1 MTLMSAN
8 STHPR
13 RLTAVSSLVT
23 HDWPTRPPGVSQ
35 RPPRRIPAAG
45 ESPASDAGSAPAW
58 TGPARARLPSTS
70 SGMRPRQGEPA
81 GGTVAVTGG
90 TGGEGASGVP
100 AGPEHQPGTLAP
112 PGPEP
117 MTAAGP
123 EPAPITPAAARP
135 GAAGPSTPGPRA
147 RAAATGLRLPWALAV
162 ALAGGLALTAAFPP
176 IGIWPLAPA
185 GPALLAVALWRR
197 GLRASLLA
205 GLVFGLAFFVPLLSW
220 LLNVAWYAWLALAV
234 AEAVIFA
241 VLAVG
246 QRLLLD
252 LRAWPLAVAG
262 WWVCAEA
269 LRSRWPYAF
278 PWGRLAMS
286 QAGTPAAPW
295 AAVGGAPLLSFL
307 VALAGTTLA
316 WALLVP
322 GWRAGLRRRALPLLA
337 FAVAAG
343 LALAGVLLP
352 VDRQPPGT
360 PTAVVAAVQG
370 NVPHARSLPDLL
382 RASTVTLN
390 HATATERL
398 AAQVRAGG
406 RPAPDLVI
414 WPENSTDIDPRTYSP
429 VYATIASAVNA
440 IHRPVL
446 VGTVLRDPLR
456 NAGQLWLPGRGPGQ
470 TYVKRQLVPFGE
482 YIPFRGLLRHITSL
496 VNLQPENFTAGH
508 RAVVFQAGR
517 IRLGDVICYEIGF
530 DHLVSSEVNAGANL
544 LTMQTNDA
552 TFEVDGQRGETL
564 QQLAMARIRAV
575 ESNRAVVVA
584 STTGVSA
591 IIAPD
596 GRLIAHSGTWRR
608 AVLEARVPLVS
619 QRTLASRI
627 GGWPEAVIVALTLAA
642 LAWAAA
648 AALRRRT
655 AAG

>member
-1 MTLMSAN
+1 
-8 STHPR
+8 
-13 RLTAVSSLVT
+13 VT
-23 HDWPTRPPGVSQ
+23 
-35 RPPRRIPAAG
+35 
-45 ESPASDAGSAPAW
+45 
-58 TGPARARLPSTS
+58 
-70 SGMRPRQGEPA
+70 
-81 GGTVAVTGG
+81 VTGG
-90 TGGEGASGVP
+90 AGGEGASGVP
-100 AGPEHQPGTLAP
+100 PGLEHQPATLAP

-117 MTAAGP
+117 VTVASPGPGPAAPASPEAAPPAPVGPEAGP
-123 EPAPITPAAARP
+123 VAPAAAASLP
-135 GAAGPSTPGPRA
+135 
-147 RAAATGLRLPWALAV
+147 LPWALAV
-162 ALAGGLALTAAFPP
+162 ALTGGLALTAAFPP

-185 GPALLAVALWRR
+185 GPALLAIALWRR

-205 GLVFGLAFFVPLLSW
+205 GLVFGLTFFVPLLSW

-252 LRAWPLAVAG
+252 LRAWPVAVAG

-269 LRSRWPYAF
+269 VRSRWPYAF

-322 GWRAGLRRRALPLLA
+322 ERRAGLRRRALPLLA
-337 FAVAAG
+337 FAAAAG
-343 LALAGVLLP
+343 LAVAGVLLP
-352 VDRQPPGT
+352 VDQPPPGT

-370 NVPHARSLPDLL
+370 NVPHARSLSGLL

-390 HATATERL
+390 HAAATKAL
-398 AAQVRAGG
+398 AARVRAGAA
-406 RPAPDLVI
+406 PAPSLVI
-414 WPENSTDIDPRTYSP
+414 WPENSTDLDPTYYP
-429 VYATIASAVNA
+429 QVYSTIAGAVNA

-446 VGTVLRDPLR
+446 VGTLLANPVR
-456 NAGQLWLPGRGPGQ
+456 NAGVLWLPGHGPGQ

-482 YIPFRGLLRHITSL
+482 YIPFRGLLKHVTSL
-496 VNLQPENFTAGH
+496 VNLQPQNFTAGH
-508 RAVVFQAGR
+508 RAVVFRAGK
-517 IRLGDVICYEIGF
+517 IRLGDVICYEVGF
-530 DHLVSSEVNAGANL
+530 DGLVSSEVKAGANL
-544 LTMQTNDA
+544 LTVQTNDA

-596 GRLIAHSGTWRR
+596 GRLIAHSGTWQR

-619 QRTLASRI
+619 QRTLADRI
-627 GGWPEAVIVALTLAA
+627 GGWPEGVIVALTIAA

-648 AALRRRT
+648 AAVRRRRT
-655 AAG
+655 AAR

>member
-1 MTLMSAN
+1 
-8 STHPR
+8 
-13 RLTAVSSLVT
+13 VT
-23 HDWPTRPPGVSQ
+23 
-35 RPPRRIPAAG
+35 
-45 ESPASDAGSAPAW
+45 
-58 TGPARARLPSTS
+58 
-70 SGMRPRQGEPA
+70 
-81 GGTVAVTGG
+81 VTGG
-90 TGGEGASGVP
+90 AGGEGASVP
-100 AGPEHQPGTLAP
+100 AGPQHQPGALAP

-117 MTAAGP
+117 VTVASSPAPAGPPTTAGPPTAAG
-123 EPAPITPAAARP
+123 ASTATPAARL
-135 GAAGPSTPGPRA
+135 G
-147 RAAATGLRLPWALAV
+147 LPWALAV
-162 ALAGGLALTAAFPP
+162 ALTGGLALTAAFPP

-220 LLNVAWYAWLALAV
+220 LLNVAWYAWLALAA

-269 LRSRWPYAF
+269 LRSRWPYVF

-322 GWRAGLRRRALPLLA
+322 GRRAGLRRRALPLLA
-337 FAVAAG
+337 FAGAAG
-343 LALAGVLLP
+343 LALVGALLP
-352 VDRQPPGT
+352 VDQQPPGT

-382 RASTVTLN
+382 RASAVTAN
-390 HATATERL
+390 HAAATEQL
-398 AAQVRAGG
+398 AAQVRAGA
-406 RPAPDLVI
+406 RPAPGLVI
-414 WPENSTDIDPRTYSP
+414 WPENSTDIDPRFDAD
-429 VYATIASAVNA
+429 VYGTIAGAVNA
-440 IHRPVL
+440 IRRPVL
-446 VGTVLRDPLR
+446 VGTLLANPVR
-456 NAGQLWLPGRGPGQ
+456 NAGVLWLPGRGPGQ

-482 YIPFRGLLRHITSL
+482 YIPFRWLLKHITSL
-496 VNLQPENFTAGH
+496 VNLQPQNFAAGH
-508 RAVVFQAGR
+508 RAVVFRAGN
-517 IRLGDVICYEIGF
+517 IRLGDVICYEVGF
-530 DHLVSSEVNAGANL
+530 DGLVSSEVNAGANL
-544 LTMQTNDA
+544 LAVQTNDA
-552 TFEVDGQRGETL
+552 TFEVDGQHGETL

-596 GRLIAHSGTWRR
+596 GRLIAHSGTWQR

-619 QRTLASRI
+619 QRTLADRI
-627 GGWPEAVIVALTLAA
+627 GAWPEAAIVALTVAA

-648 AALRRRT
+648 VALRRRRT
-655 AAG
+655 AAR

>member
-1 MTLMSAN
+1 
-8 STHPR
+8 
-13 RLTAVSSLVT
+13 
-23 HDWPTRPPGVSQ
+23 
-35 RPPRRIPAAG
+35 
-45 ESPASDAGSAPAW
+45 
-58 TGPARARLPSTS
+58 
-70 SGMRPRQGEPA
+70 
-81 GGTVAVTGG
+81 VTGG
-90 TGGEGASGVP
+90 AGGEGVGGVP
-100 AGPEHQPGTLAP
+100 ADPEHQPGTLAP
-112 PGPEP
+112 PGPAPVTVASPEP
-117 MTAAGP
+117 GPTAPASPAP
-123 EPAPITPAAARP
+123 EPAAPLSQEPRPATPATPAIP
-135 GAAGPSTPGPRA
+135 AGLP
-147 RAAATGLRLPWALAV
+147 LPWALAV
-162 ALAGGLALTAAFPP
+162 ALTGGLALTAAFPP

-185 GPALLAVALWRR
+185 GPALLAIALWRR

-252 LRAWPLAVAG
+252 LRAWPLVVAG

-269 LRSRWPYAF
+269 LRSRWPYVF

-322 GWRAGLRRRALPLLA
+322 GRRAGLRRRALPLLA
-337 FAVAAG
+337 FAGAAG

-352 VDRQPPGT
+352 VDRPPPGT

-390 HATATERL
+390 HAAATEGL
-398 AAQVRAGG
+398 AARARAGAL
-406 RPAPDLVI
+406 PAPGLVI
-414 WPENSTDIDPRTYSP
+414 WPENSTDLDPRYYP
-429 VYATIASAVNA
+429 QVYATIARAVNA

-446 VGTVLRDPLR
+446 VGTLLANPVR
-456 NAGQLWLPGRGPGQ
+456 NAGVLWRPGHGPGPV
-470 TYVKRQLVPFGE
+470 YVKRQLVPFGE
-482 YIPFRGLLRHITSL
+482 YIPFRGLLKHITSL
-496 VNLQPENFTAGH
+496 VNLQPQNFTAGH
-508 RAVVFQAGR
+508 RAVVFRAGK
-517 IRLGDVICYEIGF
+517 IRLGDVICYEVGF
-530 DHLVSSEVNAGANL
+530 DGLVSSEVKAGANL
-544 LTMQTNDA
+544 LAVQTNDA

-575 ESNRAVVVA
+575 EANRAVVVA

-596 GRLIAHSGTWRR
+596 GRLIAHSSTWRR

-619 QRTLASRI
+619 QRTLADRA

-648 AALRRRT
+648 VALRRRT
-655 AAG
+655 AAR

>member
-1 MTLMSAN
+1 MT
-8 STHPR
+8 
-13 RLTAVSSLVT
+13 
-23 HDWPTRPPGVSQ
+23 
-35 RPPRRIPAAG
+35 
-45 ESPASDAGSAPAW
+45 
-58 TGPARARLPSTS
+58 
-70 SGMRPRQGEPA
+70 
-81 GGTVAVTGG
+81 VTGG
-90 TGGEGASGVP
+90 AGREGAGGVP
-100 AGPEHQPGTLAP
+100 PGPEHQPATLAP

-117 MTAAGP
+117 VTAASPGP
-123 EPAPITPAAARP
+123 GPTAPAGREAGPAAP
-135 GAAGPSTPGPRA
+135 GAVASLP
-147 RAAATGLRLPWALAV
+147 LPWALAV
-162 ALAGGLALTAAFPP
+162 ALTGGLALAAAFPP

-322 GWRAGLRRRALPLLA
+322 GRRAALRRRALPLLA
-337 FAVAAG
+337 FAGAAG

-352 VDRQPPGT
+352 VDQPPPGT

-370 NVPHARSLPDLL
+370 NVPHARSLSDLL

-390 HATATERL
+390 HAAATKAL
-398 AAQVRAGG
+398 AARVRAGAA
-406 RPAPDLVI
+406 PAPGLVI
-414 WPENSTDIDPRTYSP
+414 WPENSTDLDPRYDPQVYS
-429 VYATIASAVNA
+429 TIAGAVNA

-446 VGTVLRDPLR
+446 VGTLLANPVR
-456 NAGQLWLPGRGPGQ
+456 NAGVLWLPGHGPGQ

-482 YIPFRGLLRHITSL
+482 YIPFRGLLKHVTSL
-496 VNLQPENFTAGH
+496 VNLQPQNFTAGH
-508 RAVVFQAGR
+508 RAVVFRAGK
-517 IRLGDVICYEIGF
+517 IRLGDVICYEVGF
-530 DHLVSSEVNAGANL
+530 DGLVSSEVKAGANL
-544 LTMQTNDA
+544 LTVQTNDA

-575 ESNRAVVVA
+575 ESSRAVVVA

-596 GRLIAHSGTWRR
+596 GRLIAHSGTWQR

-619 QRTLASRI
+619 QRTLADRI
-627 GGWPEAVIVALTLAA
+627 GGWPEAVIVALTVAA

-648 AALRRRT
+648 AAVRRRRT
-655 AAG
+655 AAR